1 MARLIDADA
10 LIAEFDDYIKFLENR
25 DFVTSRFYAD
35 GARVLRKTVEKA
47 PTIEQPTWISCAERL
62 PEENTRVLVYLNIER
77 LDAHTYTYFDTDRIL
92 NGKWI
97 RWNSYVTHWMPLPEP
112 PKGDE

>member
-1 MARLIDADA
+1 VRPIDADA

-47 PTIEQPTWISCAERL
+47 PTIEQPTWIPVTERL
-62 PEENTRVLVYLNIER
+62 PCESERVLI
-77 LDAHTYTYFDTDRIL
+77 FDGWGDIHIAEFFGEDVKRMWL
-92 NGKWI
+92 CSEW
-97 RWNSYVTHWMPLPEP
+97 WYSQASVTHWMPLPEP